1 MTAPSTERRLFPC
14 FIAVDDVPPL
24 VIGNAGLLEAKIRLL
39 LKFAPAVDLVTDLR
53 PAARLSSDRRV
64 RAVTGVSCQMA
75 HDLIAGRPL
84 VILDTLDP
92 VLNVA
97 LAATARDAGVP
108 VNVPDNP
115 ALCSAY
121 LGAIVD
127 RSPVLVAISTAGVAP
142 VLGQRIRARIETMLP
157 AGFGR
162 LATYLDRHRA
172 SLRALSP
179 ARRRAIQHH
188 LVDGRA
194 ADHIIAGDDTA
205 ADRLLA
211 RLVTTAD
218 ENSAAPVK
226 IVDIGGGD
234 PGLLSLHGVET
245 IRNADII
252 VHQADVAPA
261 ITDLTRREAGF
272 VTVPPGLGGAQVRS
286 FVDDLCMGPDGER
299 IVLLLP
305 TGPTPAMTAVVRHL
319 LDSGHCDAVI
329 PAARPAPVVARDLPH
344 GPATDTIDDTGP
356 GPGLGMSLLR
366 HRQGQPAGRAR

>member
-1 MTAPSTERRLFPC
+1 MTPSITDRRLFPC

-39 LKFAPAVDLVTDLR
+39 LKFAPTVDLVTDLR
-53 PAARLSSDRRV
+53 PATRLSSDQRV
-64 RAVTGVSCQMA
+64 CAVAGVSCQMA

-92 VLNVA
+92 ALNIA
-97 LAATARDAGVP
+97 LAATAREAGVP
-108 VNVPDNP
+108 VNVPDNA

-127 RSPVLVAISTAGVAP
+127 RSPVLVAISTAGAAP
-142 VLGQRIRARIETMLP
+142 VLAQRIRARIESMLP

-172 SLRALSP
+172 SLRELSP

-188 LVDGRA
+188 LVDGLA
-194 ADHIIAGDDTA
+194 ADHVIAGDDAA

-218 ENSAAPVK
+218 EDSAAPVK

-234 PGLLSLHGVET
+234 PGCLSLHGVET

-272 VTVPPGLGGAQVRS
+272 VTVPPGLGGALTRS
-286 FVDDLCMGPDGER
+286 FVDDLRTGPDGER
-299 IVLLLP
+299 IVVLLP
-305 TGPTPAMTAVVRHL
+305 TRPTPAMAAVVRHL
-319 LDSGHCDAVI
+319 SDNGHCDGVI
-329 PAARPAPVVARDLPH
+329 PAAGPAPLSVRDFLH
-344 GPATDTIDDTGP
+344 GPTTDTIDDTGS
-356 GPGLGMSLLR
+356 GPGLGISLVR
-366 HRQGQPAGRAR
+366 RGQGQPAEGAR